1 MVMTMIWKFCF
12 SYFCAI
18 QVNPVEFVSDYFM
31 SLCGRSTVSQHQ
43 SAADQ
48 STTSRQTLQLSKSM
62 QGETGSII
70 AHCYC
75 ILSLAFAVDPVLRG
89 AT

>member
-1 MVMTMIWKFCF
+1 MEMFF
-12 SYFCAI
+12 LYFCAI

-31 SLCGRSTVSQHQ
+31 SLCGRSTDSQHQ

-48 STTSRQTLQLSKSM
+48 STTSQQALQLSKSM
-62 QGETGSII
+62 QGETGSVI
-70 AHCYC
+70 ARCYC
-75 ILSLAFAVDPVLRG
+75 NLSPAFAADPVLRG

>member
-1 MVMTMIWKFCF
+1 MIMMMIWKCF
-12 SYFCAI
+12 FLYFCAI

-31 SLCGRSTVSQHQ
+31 SLCGRSTDSQHQ

-48 STTSRQTLQLSKSM
+48 STTSQQTLQLSKSM

-75 ILSLAFAVDPVLRG
+75 NLSPSFAVDPVLRG

>member
-1 MVMTMIWKFCF
+1 MEIFF
-12 SYFCAI
+12 LYFRAI

-31 SLCGRSTVSQHQ
+31 SLCGRSTDSQHQ

-48 STTSRQTLQLSKSM
+48 STTSQQTLQLSKSM

-70 AHCYC
+70 AQCSLLLLLVTRFCSRSCFESCY
-75 ILSLAFAVDPVLRG
+75 VR
-89 AT
+89 

>member
-1 MVMTMIWKFCF
+1 MAMFF
-12 SYFCAI
+12 LYFCAI

-31 SLCGRSTVSQHQ
+31 SLCGRSTDSQHQ
-43 SAADQ
+43 SAAGQ
-48 STTSRQTLQLSKSM
+48 STTSQQTLQLSKSM

-70 AHCYC
+70 AHCC
-75 ILSLAFAVDPVLRG
+75 CNLSPAFAADPVLRG